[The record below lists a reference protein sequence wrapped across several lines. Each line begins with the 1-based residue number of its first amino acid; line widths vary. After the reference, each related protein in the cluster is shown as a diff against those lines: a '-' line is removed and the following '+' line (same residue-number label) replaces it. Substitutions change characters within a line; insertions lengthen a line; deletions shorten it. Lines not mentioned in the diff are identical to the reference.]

1 MDECIEVMI
10 IHKTF
15 SKKDICEI
23 CEILSIDIEDIRD
36 LNKAQLVNQLDK
48 WITTHPQIIF
58 TPNILHLDDTLQ
70 LLTHLQHINQSKINS
85 ANTRSEVMRR
95 AKKIIAYGKNGY
107 ILTGYG
113 YEELSEVKE
122 DIEFILPY
130 GDSPSVRKAIEW
142 VNNDPKLTEKY
153 FPQISESVL
162 QKIRAKKELKI
173 QSQGKIQLKFGHF
186 VVKFE

>member
-1 MDECIEVMI
+1 ME

-36 LNKAQLVNQLDK
+36 LNKQQLIGQLSK
-48 WITTHPQIIF
+48 WITKHPEQIF
-58 TPNILHLDDTLQ
+58 LPNILHLDDMIQ
-70 LLTHLQHINQSKINS
+70 LVSHFKNINQSKISS
-85 ANTRSEVMRR
+85 ANTRSEVMRK
-95 AKKIIAYGKNGY
+95 AKKLIAYGKNGY

-113 YEELSEVKE
+113 YEELGEVKE
-122 DIEFILPY
+122 DIEYILPY

-162 QKIRAKKELKI
+162 QKIKTKKELKI

-186 VVKFE
+186 VVKFQ